1 MLTAI
6 GAAFLTLNPREI
18 AMRYIA
24 LGTFMIAALSF
35 VSISPCIAGDQWGL
49 ATGVVEL
56 KSAGPI
62 VFGPQGVLFV
72 GDPAAAMVYAIATSD
87 PSGDA
92 SKVNV
97 NVPDIAARVAE
108 ALAIDEKQVQLG
120 RLAASPVSGNV
131 YMSVNI
137 KEPKSA
143 ALVRIDAQGK
153 VSKVALENVKFSKCE
168 LPGPPK
174 DVAAAGRRGNPRDD
188 SINDL
193 AWTSS
198 KLIVAGLAGDN
209 PLAAVQEIPFPF
221 STNATWTDVEI
232 YHGSHGRVEDA
243 APVRTL
249 VPFRVDGQ
257 SVLLAGFTCTPLV
270 MFPLES
276 LQAGK
281 KVRGKT
287 IAELG
292 NGNRPLNMFVYNKGG
307 KDYVLMSNSSRG
319 VMKISTDKIQEN
331 EGIDAPVRGKPTAGQ
346 PFETITSLRGVLQM
360 DRLNDDH
367 LIYLAKADNG
377 AIALHTAELP

>member
-1 MLTAI
+1 
-6 GAAFLTLNPREI
+6 
-18 AMRYIA
+18 MRYSA
-24 LGTFMIAALSF
+24 MGGFVVAALSL
-35 VSISPCIAGDQWGL
+35 VSISWCGAADHWGL
-49 ATGVVEL
+49 ETGAVEL
-56 KSAGPI
+56 KSAGPMA
-62 VFGPQGVLFV
+62 FGPQGVLFV
-72 GDPAAAMVYAIATSD
+72 GDPSAATVYAIATSD
-87 PSGDA
+87 PAGDA

-108 ALAIDEKQVQLG
+108 ALAVDAKQVQIG

-131 YMSVNI
+131 YISVNLT
-137 KEPKSA
+137 EPKRG
-143 ALVRIDAQGK
+143 ALVRVDAQGK
-153 VSKVALENVKFSKCE
+153 VSKVPLESVKFSKCE
-168 LPGPPK
+168 LPSPPK
-174 DVAAAGRRGNPRDD
+174 DVTAAGRRGNPRDD

-249 VPFRVDGQ
+249 VPFRVDGKP
-257 SVLLAGFTCTPLV
+257 VLLAGFTCTPLV
-270 MFPLES
+270 MFSLDGLEPS
-276 LQAGK
+276 K

-292 NGNRPLNMFVYNKGG
+292 NGNRPLNMFVYSKDG
-307 KDYVLMSNSSRG
+307 KDFLLLSNSNRG
-319 VMKISTDKIQEN
+319 LMKISTDKIQEN
-331 EGIDAPVRGKPTAGQ
+331 EGIEAPVRGNPTAGQ
-346 PFETITSLRGVLQM
+346 PFESVKSLRGVLQM

-367 LIYLAKADNG
+367 FVYLAKADNG
-377 AIALHTAELP
+377 ALAIQTAELP